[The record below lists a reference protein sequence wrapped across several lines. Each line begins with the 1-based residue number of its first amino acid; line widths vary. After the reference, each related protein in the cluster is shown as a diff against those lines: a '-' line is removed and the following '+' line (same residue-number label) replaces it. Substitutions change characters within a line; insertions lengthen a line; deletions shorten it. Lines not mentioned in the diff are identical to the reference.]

1 MNSSGVF
8 SDGHGSACMSTC
20 ICIYIYI
27 YINTCAHYIC
37 IHACI
42 CTHVRIIAHITYI
55 YIHTQV
61 CSTCVCKHTLRVY
74 LHTHA
79 CRHRICASIFKV
91 CVWWPLRK
99 LSQSFPYRA
108 FMKSLASNISST
120 STLDDAQQTLSQR
133 RWAQMTGLDR
143 SAMQNELAKL
153 KVRWSDM
160 CMYVYTTL

>member
-27 YINTCAHYIC
+27 RVHIIYVFMHAYAHTF
-37 IHACI
+37 ALL
-42 CTHVRIIAHITYI
+42 HISHI

-61 CSTCVCKHTLRVY
+61 CSTCVCNYTLRVY

-108 FMKSLASNISST
+108 FMKNLASNISST